1 MSQDPTD
8 NLTAARR
15 RVHRAAFLSRGCAI
29 TLATAAFL
37 ISVHDCPAAAISVP
51 NNSFESPVVPP
62 VSPYAAPDVDYWQKS
77 PQPSWYDPSQ
87 NANTPWSY
95 LMGEF
100 YNVPFPGQFID
111 NCDGSQA
118 AFLFALPQAALFQD
132 YDTIYGTNTVPTHSF
147 NAKFN
152 VGSSY
157 DLIVAVL
164 GGGGGMKPGVT
175 LQLALYYRSSSSN
188 FTVVASTT
196 VTNSAALF
204 PTNTHFVD
212 FVVHVPQVKATDAW
226 AGQNIGIQFASTVG
240 FDIPGGYWD
249 LDNVRLLENSTS
261 GIVLSSSGLN
271 NGMFGFSLQSQA
283 GSQFEV
289 QATTNLTSSSN
300 WVTVGTLTNASGAV
314 SFTDTA
320 TNFPG
325 RFYRVRQL

>member
-1 MSQDPTD
+1 MI
-8 NLTAARR
+8 
-15 RVHRAAFLSRGCAI
+15 F
-29 TLATAAFL
+29 
-37 ISVHDCPAAAISVP
+37 VHDCPAAAISVP

-62 VSPYAAPDVDYWQKS
+62 VSPYAAPDIDYWQKS
-77 PQPSWYDPSQ
+77 PQPTWYDPSQ

-95 LMGEF
+95 LMGQF
-100 YNVPFPGQFID
+100 YNVPFPGQFIE

-118 AFLFALPQAALFQD
+118 AFLFALPDAALFQD
-132 YDTIYGTNTVPTHSF
+132 HDTIYGTNTVPTHSF

-164 GGGGGMKPGVT
+164 GGGGGMKEGVT

-204 PTNTHFVD
+204 PTNTHFAD
-212 FVVHVPQVKATDAW
+212 FVVHLPQVKATDAW
-226 AGQNIGIQFASTVG
+226 AGQNIGIQLASTVG
-240 FDIPGGYWD
+240 FDLPGGYWD

-271 NGMFGFSLQSQA
+271 NGRFGFSLQSQA
-283 GSQFEV
+283 GSEFEV
-289 QATTNLTSSSN
+289 QATTNLTTSN
-300 WVTVGTLTNASGAV
+300 WITIGTLTNTAGAI
-314 SFTDTA
+314 SFTDTT
-320 TNFPG
+320 TNFSG